1 MNKQD
6 LINFE
11 NKIINH
17 YNNNKLPFLFHLS
30 GGNENHLLN
39 IFTHIEK
46 DDYVLV
52 THRNHYHALLHGLPA
67 DEIEQKILDGRSMFM
82 YDRERNFFASAIVGG
97 VPGIAAGIAWALKR
111 KKSKQKVWC
120 FVGDGAEDTGNFA
133 EAVRYVQGWDLPC
146 KFVIEDNDK
155 SIIANKKTRWG
166 TNKIQKWPESCVM
179 RYHYKLPFPHART
192 KDFCDLSETKK
203 IMRTDDE
210 YFPRFPQETFS
221 EFNEIKTQNLS
232 YKEAVTQAM
241 TELGKDNTMFI
252 GYNVGGDFGN
262 AMGTL
267 EGVPERKKL
276 ETPVVENLMGS
287 LALGMSFEG
296 IKPVVYYER
305 HDFMLVGADAIGNH
319 INHVERLSHGE
330 FTAPVILRTVV
341 ADGGPFYSGPTHSQ
355 DFTNVFREMVD
366 FPIFE
371 PKTPDEVIRDYKKAQ
386 MAKGPVMIVERKSCY
401 DGKTTTI

>member
-1 MNKQD
+1 MNKQN
-6 LINFE
+6 LIDFE
-11 NKIINH
+11 QRIINH

-30 GGNENHLLN
+30 GGNEIELLK
-39 IFTHIEK
+39 IFEHVEEG
-46 DDYVLV
+46 DYVLA
-52 THRNHYHALLHGLPA
+52 THRNHYHALLHGLPQ
-67 DEIEQKILDGRSMFM
+67 DEVEQRILDGRSMFM
-82 YDRERNFFASAIVGG
+82 YDRERNFFSSAIVGG
-97 VPGIAAGIAWALKR
+97 IPGIAVGIAWVL
-111 KKSKQKVWC
+111 KQKNSDQFVWC

-133 EAVRYVQGWDLPC
+133 EAVRYVDGWNLPC
-146 KFVIEDNDK
+146 NFIIEDNDK

-166 TNKIQKWPESCVM
+166 TSDLQEWPNTCVY
-179 RYHYKLPFPHART
+179 RYNYELPFPHART

-203 IMRTDDE
+203 ILKTDEE
-210 YFPRFPQETFS
+210 YFPKLPQETFPDFDDI
-221 EFNEIKTQNLS
+221 ETGDMS

-252 GYNVGGDFGN
+252 GYNVGGEFGN

-267 EGVPERKKL
+267 EGVPEEKKL
-276 ETPVVENLMGS
+276 ETPVAENLMGS

-296 IKPVVYYER
+296 IKPIVYYER

-330 FTAPVILRTVV
+330 FKAPVILRTVV

-355 DFTNVFREMVD
+355 DFTKVFREMVD

-371 PKTPDEVIRDYKKAQ
+371 PMTPREVIRDYKKAQ
-386 MAKGPVMIVERKSCY
+386 MATGPVMTVERKSCY

>member
-11 NKIINH
+11 QRIINH

-30 GGNENHLLN
+30 GGNEIELLK
-39 IFTHIEK
+39 IFQHVEK
-46 DDYVLV
+46 GDYVLA
-52 THRNHYHALLHGLPA
+52 THRNHYHALLHGLPQ
-67 DEIEQKILDGRSMFM
+67 DEVEQRILDGRSMFM
-82 YDRERNFFASAIVGG
+82 YDRERNFFSSAIVGG
-97 VPGIAAGIAWALKR
+97 IPGIAVGIAWALK
-111 KKSKQKVWC
+111 QKNSDQFVWC

-133 EAVRYVQGWDLPC
+133 EAVRYVDGWNLPC
-146 KFVIEDNDK
+146 NFIIEDNDK

-166 TNKIQKWPESCVM
+166 TSDLQEWPNTCVY
-179 RYHYKLPFPHART
+179 RYNYELPFPHART

-203 IMRTDDE
+203 ILKTDEE
-210 YFPRFPQETFS
+210 YFPKLPQGDM
-221 EFNEIKTQNLS
+221 S

-252 GYNVGGDFGN
+252 GYNVGGEFGN

-267 EGVPERKKL
+267 EGVPEEKKL
-276 ETPVVENLMGS
+276 ETPVAENLMGS

-296 IKPVVYYER
+296 IKPIVYYER

-330 FTAPVILRTVV
+330 FKAPVILRTVV

-355 DFTNVFREMVD
+355 DFTKVFREMVD

-371 PKTPDEVIRDYKKAQ
+371 PMTPEEVIRDYKKAQ
-386 MAKGPVMIVERKSCY
+386 MATGPVMIVERKSCY

>member
-1 MNKQD
+1 MNKQN
-6 LINFE
+6 LIDFE
-11 NKIINH
+11 QRIINH

-30 GGNENHLLN
+30 GGNEIELLK
-39 IFTHIEK
+39 IFEHVEEG
-46 DDYVLV
+46 DYVLA
-52 THRNHYHALLHGLPA
+52 THRNHYHALLHGLPQ
-67 DEIEQKILDGRSMFM
+67 DEVEQRILDGRSMFM
-82 YDRERNFFASAIVGG
+82 YDRERNFFSSAIVGG
-97 VPGIAAGIAWALKR
+97 IPGIAVGIAWVL
-111 KKSKQKVWC
+111 KQKNSDQFVWC

-133 EAVRYVQGWDLPC
+133 EAVRYVDGWNLPC
-146 KFVIEDNDK
+146 KFIIEDNDK

-166 TNKIQKWPESCVM
+166 TSDLQEWPNTCVY
-179 RYHYKLPFPHART
+179 RYNYELPFPHART

-203 IMRTDDE
+203 ILKTDEE
-210 YFPRFPQETFS
+210 YNHKLPQETFPDFDDI
-221 EFNEIKTQNLS
+221 ETGDMS

-252 GYNVGGDFGN
+252 GYNVGGEFGN

-267 EGVPERKKL
+267 EGVPEEKKL
-276 ETPVVENLMGS
+276 ETPVAENLMGS

-296 IKPVVYYER
+296 IKPIVYYER

-330 FTAPVILRTVV
+330 FKAPVILRTVV

-355 DFTNVFREMVD
+355 DFTKVFREMVD

-371 PKTPDEVIRDYKKAQ
+371 PMTPREVIRDYKKAQ
-386 MAKGPVMIVERKSCY
+386 MATGPVMIVERKSCY